1 MIGITFG
8 SSEYFES
15 MDVLLGSAIAQ
26 NDYKKFIRYRPSDL
40 NTEFIR
46 LNKDIFNQQRGYGYW
61 LFKPYLLY
69 KTMSEYEEN
78 EVIVYFD
85 AGVRVL
91 NNLNHIADRM
101 DQDIF
106 LFGNMWTA
114 KHWTKGDI
122 YKAIGVEPDD
132 SKQVQASVIFV
143 RNTPFARDFIKEWL
157 LYCQM
162 PGLIDDSPSKMPN
175 DPEFREN
182 RHDQAILHVLS
193 QKHGIKKHWWPASY
207 NNGAFVYEKGIYTDN
222 YPVLFD
228 HHRRK
233 NEDWK

>member
-1 MIGITFG
+1 MIGITYATQDY
-8 SSEYFES
+8 SI
-15 MDVLLGSAIAQ
+15 SAEICKKTAEI
-26 NDYKKFIRYRPSDL
+26 NGCSKFDYHTPFRVDTPFCERNFQI
-40 NTEFIR
+40 
-46 LNKDIFNQQRGYGYW
+46 IFNERGGGYW
-61 LFKPYLLY
+61 LWKSYIIYETLLKMPEKEVLVYLD
-69 KTMSEYEEN
+69 S
-78 EVIVYFD
+78 
-85 AGVRVL
+85 GVRVIE
-91 NNLNHIADRM
+91 NLNHIADRM

-114 KHWTKGDI
+114 RHWTKGDI
-122 YKAIGVEPDD
+122 YKTIGVEPDD

-162 PGLIDDSPSKMPN
+162 PGLIDDSPSKTPN

-207 NNGAFVYEKGIYTDN
+207 NDGAFIYEKGIYIDN

-228 HHRRK
+228 HHRK
-233 NEDWK
+233 SNKDWK